1 MLMLMLHLHVA
12 WASSQHGGWDR
23 KMSIPRERVWLP
35 AITCFWRPFDILL
48 MSYPQE
54 FNEDTLESTLFL
66 KYSVG
71 WNHDSP
77 HPNRRKG
84 NTGTPTNFC
93 PLLSLGRRSINYV
106 VRCLSRMKKECIDVI
121 ISSYQWKHHLPWLG
135 TWHKQSCSKY
145 FPQSDRCWKKE
156 APFSW
161 SF

>member
-1 MLMLMLHLHVA
+1 MAGPLLYNTNNNRNRTGDSNPVLA
-12 WASSQHGGWDR
+12 ED
-23 KMSIPRERVWLP
+23 KRERVWLP

-106 VRCLSRMKKECIDVI
+106 VRCLSRMKKECINVI